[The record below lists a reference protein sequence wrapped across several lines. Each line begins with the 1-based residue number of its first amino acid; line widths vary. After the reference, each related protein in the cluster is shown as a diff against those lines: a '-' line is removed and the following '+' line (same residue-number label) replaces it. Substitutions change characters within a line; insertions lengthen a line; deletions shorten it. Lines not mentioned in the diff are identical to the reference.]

1 MIVGT
6 LCLYPKRLNRNIH
19 LKENSNEIFKY
30 NFFVCFVM
38 PSHAQVK
45 GTVKDAKG
53 NPIFMANVFWLG
65 ATQGT
70 STAENGSF
78 SIEKSSESNK
88 LIASF
93 VGFANDTVL
102 VKSKNATV
110 NFVLQEGVML
120 EESTVVARKLGLIK
134 IRSSVLN
141 EEMISSSELLRA
153 ACCNLG
159 ESFTTNPSVD
169 VSYSDAATG
178 AKQIRLLGLSGTY
191 VQMLTENFPNYRGAA
206 APFSLGYVPG
216 PWMQSIQVSKGSSS
230 VKNGYE
236 SITGQINIEF
246 KKPQVPENHLY
257 LNVFANHKERYEG
270 NIDGNVHINKR
281 LSTSILAHYENE
293 TKTHDDN
300 GDGFLDMPRVE
311 QYNLQNRWAW
321 MGDHY
326 VFQAAIKALKED
338 RSSGQST
345 HSHSGAA
352 MPEGELY
359 SIGLKTKR
367 YEAFTKNAYIF
378 NKEKSTNV
386 ALILSGSIHQ
396 LDALYGH
403 KFYNVNQKN
412 LYASLMFESNITKE
426 HNISTGLSLN
436 HDYYDQDYRLT
447 NNLEEEGMK
456 SKEKETVPG
465 AYVQYTFN
473 WNDKLVLMGGIRAD
487 HSSEYGFLSLPG
499 PISNI
504 IPTILLISVFRLE
517 RVTGPIMCWLRI
529 ISFWPVAGRSLSIS
543 I

>member
-1 MIVGT
+1 MRFLSI
-6 LCLYPKRLNRNIH
+6 I
-19 LKENSNEIFKY
+19 
-30 NFFVCFVM
+30 FFVCFVM

-447 NNLEEEGMK
+447 NNLEEEGME

-487 HSSEYGFLSLPG
+487 HSSEYGFFCHSPG
-499 PISNI
+499 PYQI
-504 IPTILLISVFRLE
+504 
-517 RVTGPIMCWLRI
+517 
-529 ISFWPVAGRSLSIS
+529 
-543 I
+543 